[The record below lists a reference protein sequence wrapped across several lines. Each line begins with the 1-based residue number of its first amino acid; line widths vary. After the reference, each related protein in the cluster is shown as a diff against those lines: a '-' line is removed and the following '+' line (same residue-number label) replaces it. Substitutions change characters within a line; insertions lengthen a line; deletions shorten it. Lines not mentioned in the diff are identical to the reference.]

1 MTTWTGS
8 YNSSLPLSYQKCPDH
23 AVCGRVLRESRGAS
37 RFGASAGTAVTVLY
51 PAARA
56 RNALAKAGSSLT
68 VTIMASTIAR
78 VAAVIWSPNLGVFA
92 VSGAGVL
99 CAFPGWWTRYL
110 DSVSPARLTQIPL
123 SLLF

>member
-8 YNSSLPLSYQKCPDH
+8 CNSSLPLSYQKCPDH

-56 RNALAKAGSSLT
+56 RKALAKAGSSLT

-78 VAAVIWSPNLGVFA
+78 VAADRCGGRLAWD
-92 VSGAGVL
+92 
-99 CAFPGWWTRYL
+99 L
-110 DSVSPARLTQIPL
+110 DYGEPEQSICYA
-123 SLLF
+123 